1 MLCLIRPN
9 LHKGFPL
16 RSEHRDVGTI
26 ISLRQTEK
34 EDEKAGRRI
43 EFLFLQT
50 VIQKQNAM
58 SDNYNIFKVL
68 NFKEKETIHSAMIA
82 AIASHDS
89 QSRNEF
95 FKMLKQK
102 KVIFAEN
109 PSKDL
114 DKTFETEI
122 DCLTRPDS
130 IDFNSKRHWIDTEVN
145 LSETVNR
152 EGKGR
157 VSVNRGRADIWI
169 GTNKK
174 VDKPYRLII
183 ENKINAGNQYHQL
196 RRYYRYLTG
205 NSRENAGLFF
215 LCPIFSDHFRQQAN
229 ESAEK
234 YNNESKVN
242 DKERSATKYAI
253 ITYKEDIV
261 PWLKEVKK
269 TAKGDFRKVVN
280 DYYELVVEL
289 VKIWEPNWEPNKD

>member
-1 MLCLIRPN
+1 M
-9 LHKGFPL
+9 
-16 RSEHRDVGTI
+16 SE
-26 ISLRQTEK
+26 
-34 EDEKAGRRI
+34 
-43 EFLFLQT
+43 
-50 VIQKQNAM
+50 
-58 SDNYNIFKVL
+58 NYNIFKVL
-68 NFKEKETIHSAMIA
+68 NFKEKEPIHSAMIA
-82 AIASHDS
+82 AIVSHDS

-114 DKTFETEI
+114 DKTFKTEI

-152 EGKGR
+152 EGTGK

-169 GTNKK
+169 GANKK

-205 NSRENAGLFF
+205 NNRENAGLFF
-215 LCPIFSDHFRQQAN
+215 LCPIPSDHFRQQAN

-234 YNNESKVN
+234 YKNESKVN
-242 DKERSATKYAI
+242 GEERSATKYAI
-253 ITYKEDIV
+253 ITYKDDIL
-261 PWLKEVKK
+261 PWLEKVWETVS
-269 TAKGDFRKVVN
+269 GDFRKVVN
-280 DYYELVVEL
+280 DYYELVVDL
-289 VKIWEPNWEPNKD
+289 VKDRDRNWEPKKSSLINV